1 MNIVV
6 ISGRLTDEPKVTRPR
21 EDLVVAEMRVAV
33 RRNAKETDYVTVT
46 AFSDL
51 AEACETRLES
61 GQVITVNGRLRHHE
75 YEVEGEPRQ
84 RLDVVARE
92 IVFGVKPKR
101 GANES
106 SEPFESPADAEVS
119 AN

>member
-6 ISGRLTDEPKVTRPR
+6 ISGRLTDNAKVTRPR

-51 AEACETRLES
+51 AEACETSLES
-61 GQVITVNGRLRHHE
+61 GQAITVHGRLRHHE

-92 IVFGVKPKR
+92 IVFGAKPKR
-101 GANES
+101 DAS
-106 SEPFESPADAEVS
+106 DRSEPLESAAGAEVP
-119 AN
+119 AG